1 MRILQVVHGFP
12 PYDSAGTEVY
22 TFNISRRLA
31 REHEVF
37 VFSRRSDHEKPDYE
51 ILEEQRE
58 GLDITF
64 LNNNDLDYS
73 RLETTYRSRR
83 AEQIFADYL
92 DRVKPDI
99 LHVQHLLGLSI
110 GLISVAKR
118 RGIPVVFTFP
128 DFWFMCSL
136 GQRLRSQK
144 DLCHEIDHDLCF
156 RCVFHKPIF
165 FPRHRFAANFRHQ
178 QWKRKGSRLL
188 QAPVSLAGAVWN
200 TAREK
205 RLHQAFTLRE
215 AVFRAELMQVDQF
228 IAPSEFI
235 RQEYIRHVGL
245 PPEQILY
252 SDYGMDLELLRRDS
266 PPVPGGRIRFGYM
279 GTLIPSKGVDVII
292 KAFNQ
297 LPDDVPAEV
306 NIFGG
311 PNRWTQDYFES
322 LKAEATHPGIHF
334 RGRYMNTEISKT
346 LDQID
351 VLIVPSLWFEN
362 SPLTLHEAAA
372 ARIPVITSDI
382 GGMKEFVD
390 RHRNGRT
397 FRVGDPEDLR
407 LRLEELLT
415 EPSLI
420 QELGDKDIY
429 IKNVAENAEELLEI
443 YERLRGEAKSRN
455 GRAIAAAPSTS

>member
-1 MRILQVVHGFP
+1 MKILQVVHGFP

-22 TFNISRRLA
+22 TYNISKRLA
-31 REHEVF
+31 RDHDVF
-37 VFSRRSDHEKPDYE
+37 VFSRRSDHEQPDYE
-51 ILEEQRE
+51 LIEEDRD
-58 GLDITF
+58 GLPVTF

-83 AEQIFADYL
+83 AEQIFGEYL
-92 DRVKPDI
+92 DRVRPDV

-110 GLISVAKR
+110 GLISVAKD

-136 GQRLRSQK
+136 GQRLRDDR
-144 DLCHEIDHDLCF
+144 DLCHEVDHDLCF

-165 FPRHRFAANFRHQ
+165 FPRHRFAANYRHQ
-178 QWKRKGSRLL
+178 HWKRSGPRLL
-188 QAPVSLAGAVWN
+188 NVPVALAGAVSN
-200 TAREK
+200 TWRES

-215 AVFRAELMQVDQF
+215 QAFRRELQRVDQF

-235 RQEYIRHVGL
+235 RQEYIRHLGL
-245 PPEQILY
+245 APERILY

-266 PPVPGGRIRFGYM
+266 PPVPDGRIRFGYM
-279 GTLIPSKGVDVII
+279 GTIIPSKGVDVIVG
-292 KAFNQ
+292 AFNQ
-297 LPDDVPAEV
+297 LPGDVPAEV

-311 PNRWTQDYFES
+311 PNRWTQDHYD
-322 LKAEATHPGIHF
+322 AIVAQARHPGIRFH
-334 RGRYMNTEISKT
+334 GRYRNTEIAQT

-390 RHRNGRT
+390 RHHNGVT
-397 FRVGDPEDLR
+397 FRVGDAEDLR
-407 LRLEELLT
+407 LRIEELLA
-415 EPSLI
+415 EPELV
-420 QELGDKDIY
+420 QRLGDKDIY
-429 IKNVAENAEELLEI
+429 IKSVSENAGELVEI
-443 YERLRGEAKSRN
+443 YERLVDGA
-455 GRAIAAAPSTS
+455 GRPGRQARSTPASQ